1 MKRKQ
6 QEEYVS
12 YLKSLEEEDLI
23 LILNVQVLSNRYNR
37 RYGEDSS
44 N

>member
-37 RYGEDSS
+37 RYEEDSS

>member
-6 QEEYVS
+6 QEEYIS

-37 RYGEDSS
+37 RYEEDSS